1 MYLDLLHIVV
11 YLSRVII
18 RESRSMNNNLYFHNL
33 YECEGYEI
41 NLGSKLF
48 YTTAFNLNF
57 FHTSLFCL
65 VCWLHWN
72 KANQI
77 SVLSI
82 SDQEMNYDD
91 KSLLKLNLI
100 SILFLFDCLLRTN
113 HSSFDLFDRSIT
125 IFSLNH
131 FDSKHDMVIMAWGL
145 IVFSIILGIYV
156 SISFFVLDSIMQ
168 SPIYTKYFIWNL
180 LPYVCKYM
188 VILSQYT

>member
-1 MYLDLLHIVV
+1 
-11 YLSRVII
+11 
-18 RESRSMNNNLYFHNL
+18 MNNNLYFYNL

-41 NLGSKLF
+41 NLSSKLF
-48 YTTAFNLNF
+48 YTTTFNQNF
-57 FHTSLFCL
+57 CYTSLFCL

-156 SISFFVLDSIMQ
+156 SISYFVLWLLVM
-168 SPIYTKYFIWNL
+168 TKWNL
-180 LPYVCKYM
+180 PFYLISTHLC
-188 VILSQYT
+188 Q